1 MTRSNL
7 GRKEIHQRLQRYI
20 SRTVKGKEHCQN
32 EICFSTRATIS
43 YYLFSFVDNFFR
55 DINIEAFKTE
65 DAVSSIDA
73 ETSLGRKS
81 VTPAGRNCPQIMT

>member
-7 GRKEIHQRLQRYI
+7 GRKEIHQRLQRCK
-20 SRTVKGKEHCQN
+20 SRTVKGKEHCH
-32 EICFSTRATIS
+32 EICHLARATIS
-43 YYLFSFVDNFFR
+43 YLFSFVDNFFR

-81 VTPAGRNCPQIMT
+81 VTPAGRNCPQVMT

>member
-7 GRKEIHQRLQRYI
+7 GRKEIHQRLQRCI

-32 EICFSTRATIS
+32 EICHLARATIS
-43 YYLFSFVDNFFR
+43 YLFGFVDHFFR

-65 DAVSSIDA
+65 DAVSSVDA